1 MCPEGRFTYWT
12 GDVNPEPWG
21 QQSWVRHHE
30 GATEG
35 ERKRSNPSEVIVL
48 EKGSDVGRMLE
59 EHLGMSEKY
68 QERLLGYMHA
78 LQEMPDYGEILRI

>member
-1 MCPEGRFTYWT
+1 M
-12 GDVNPEPWG
+12 
-21 QQSWVRHHE
+21 
-30 GATEG
+30 
-35 ERKRSNPSEVIVL
+35 L